1 MERDEAWRISTGQRM
16 GSLELLDYIGLD
28 IMLAVS
34 DSLYE
39 QTRDMVLHPPLLLR
53 KIGAARTRRYA
64 SPKDKNKLKG

>member
-1 MERDEAWRISTGQRM
+1 M
-16 GSLELLDYIGLD
+16 GSLALLDYIGLD

-53 KIGAARTRRYA
+53 KMGAA
-64 SPKDKNKLKG
+64 KN